1 LTIVIVI
8 GNLINQ
14 SINQSINDYQSNVL
28 MLIIIIILI
37 IILLITIID
46 YSNSMI
52 SNKRIKGI
60 IFDLDGTL
68 IDTETLS
75 TKAIQRC
82 LDKYNVK
89 FPGIELKRKILGK
102 GGYDWTTM
110 VINECGLVDTYEP
123 SIFLNDWENNLSI
136 ICEEDGICKMN
147 GAEEITSSLKT
158 LNIPLVLLS
167 SSS

>member
-1 LTIVIVI
+1 
-8 GNLINQ
+8 
-14 SINQSINDYQSNVL
+14 
-28 MLIIIIILI
+28 MMI

-46 YSNSMI
+46 YSNSMMI

-110 VINECGLVDTYEP
+110 VINECGLVGTYEP

-158 LNIPLVLLS
+158 LNIPLVS
-167 SSS
+167 SSSSSSSS